1 MTVKTYL
8 YGLALAALFVVP
20 AQAAITVPGANGSD
34 GALSVTSNITIDLS
48 QASPGA
54 WDSNSPVPGR
64 GVYDADKW
72 AVVFHYSSV
81 NITSG
86 TVSFKNNASRAPVVW
101 LVNGDVNISN
111 TGAMD
116 LRTEEGVGK
125 QPGPGG
131 FRTGHW
137 NNGADVGFGP
147 GGGAQSGVSGSYATL
162 GGNTS
167 SDLTYGSERII
178 PLIGGSGGYN
188 APGSGAI
195 LIAATGNITVNGAIH
210 AEAFTGSGGSIR
222 LIADSLLGNG
232 TVYAYKRAGA
242 GGDGRIEFET
252 NATAASLV
260 VLPVP
265 VAGPPPNPVVLWPSA
280 AASST
285 RIVSIGGIT
294 LSADPKASFNSAADA
309 APDISPGAP
318 VDVIIETK
326 NVATTSVVNLRVG
339 PLSANASLTKATLVS
354 GNASTATWKAT
365 IPAPAGTT
373 VFQVRVE
380 AQ

>member
-1 MTVKTYL
+1 VKSNL
-8 YGLALAALFVVP
+8 YGFALAIFIAAS

-34 GALSVTSNITIDLS
+34 GALSITSNVTIDLS

-86 TVSFKNNASRAPVVW
+86 SVFFKNNATRAPVVW
-101 LVNGDVNISN
+101 LVSGDVNIST
-111 TGAMD
+111 TGAVE
-116 LRTEEGVGK
+116 LRSEENVGK

-147 GGGAQSGVSGSYATL
+147 GGGTQSGVSGSYATL
-162 GGNTS
+162 GSNTS
-167 SDLTYGSERII
+167 SDLTYGNERIL

-195 LIAATGNITVNGAIH
+195 LIAATGTITVNGAIH
-210 AEAFTGSGGSIR
+210 AEAFTGSGGAIR
-222 LIADSLLGNG
+222 LIADSLLGTG
-232 TVYAYKRAGA
+232 TIYAYKRANA

-252 NATAASLV
+252 NNSAATLN

-280 AASST
+280 AAAST
-285 RIVSIGGIT
+285 RIVSIAGLPIGT
-294 LSADPKASFNSAADA
+294 DPKASFNSAADA

-326 NVATTSVVNLRVG
+326 NVATTSVVNLRIG

-354 GNASTATWKAT
+354 GNATTATWKAT

-373 VFQVRVE
+373 VLQVRVE
-380 AQ
+380 AP